1 MSDSKTE
8 KKSRCLEKHTHTH
21 YSKQWNIFKSTIFEY
36 KFFFRFQIKIQ
47 TNKLGVF
54 WIGNER
60 LRRLNLIFY
69 LYKKG
74 LINKKICEYLSFRK
88 LKTFRT
94 QKEYT
99 PKLIWGTIQ
108 KYKKRLQRNNDKILF
123 IRESLYVKKFRID
136 NKE

>member
-1 MSDSKTE
+1 MQIN
-8 KKSRCLEKHTHTH
+8 LEIQQNQL
-21 YSKQWNIFKSTIFEY
+21 QWNRFKSTIFDY
-36 KFFFRFQIKIQ
+36 KFYFRFQVIIQ

-54 WIGNER
+54 RIGNER
-60 LRRLNLIFY
+60 LKRLDLIYNLH
-69 LYKKG
+69 KNG
-74 LINKKICEYLSFRK
+74 LTNKEICEYLTLRK

-94 QKEYT
+94 KKEYT

-123 IRESLYVKKFRID
+123 IRESLYVEKFRID